1 MDPITIITTALAV
14 GAASASKDVASQVVK
29 DAYKGLKE
37 LISRKLVN
45 KVDLQNAIEDV
56 EKQPESEDRQIILQK
71 KIDFAGIAEAQDI
84 LNQSLILLKLLH
96 EYGEDVRTTYESA
109 LRRSKAWENVKVV
122 GQQAMLLEG
131 DVFGDIFGPG
141 AKRENHYHGD
151 RKDNHETLREAYLRR
166 LIISTSHLSLAGI
179 DPKATDAFKYQL
191 NLSALYTALYTLT
204 PEAQQRVNV
213 GEKYEGETH
222 LLSALEKL
230 NFHKRLVLLGDPGS
244 GKSTFVNFVALCMAG
259 ELLGHNEIN
268 LKYLTM
274 PVLQHDEENEFHRQ
288 RWDHGA
294 LLPIRVILRD
304 FAAFGLPSPQE
315 KATAQH
321 LWNFINH
328 ELEKAALGEL
338 ETYLIQELLK
348 TGGLVLLDGFDE
360 VPAVNNRRT
369 QVKEAVEDF
378 ALTFNKCRILMT
390 SRTYAYQNKNWRL
403 NGFEETSLAPFNQK
417 QIRLFIRRWYEH
429 ISSHRDISIDE
440 AHGQAELLNRAISN
454 NKRLRVLAERPLLLT
469 LMVSLHSWRGGGL
482 PEKREQLY
490 NDAVASLLDWWERP
504 KVVRGANGEVV
515 VQQPSLAEWL
525 KVDRNKVRN
534 LLNRLAYQAHAA
546 QAEMIGTADIP
557 EGNLISGLM
566 QLSNNPNVN
575 PKRLVEYLSFRA
587 GLLVPRGTGLYTF
600 PHRTFQ
606 EYLAA
611 CYLTDHEYPERVAV
625 LFLKEPD
632 RWREVALL
640 AGAKAARGTSS
651 AIWSLVEELCFQ
663 DLSETKRP
671 TPKQIWGAYLAGQ
684 ALMETANLDEIS
696 RRNWKKVKRVREWLV
711 YILETGVLP
720 ATDRVAA
727 GVALSHLGDS
737 RLGIGL
743 DEDGLPDISWCQIP
757 SGSFLM
763 GSANDDDNAFRQERP
778 QHEHNIPH
786 AYQISRYP
794 VTNAQYNTFIQSGGY
809 DKKDYWLE
817 DGWIWRI
824 EKEVMGPKDFG
835 RPFSISNHP
844 VVGVNWYE
852 ALAFCCWLT
861 SKLRTSG
868 QLDHTQ
874 EVSLPTEPQWEKAAR
889 GDLNQCYPWGD
900 TPDPDR
906 ANYNDTSVGMT
917 SAVGCFP
924 HGASPYGV
932 MDLSGNVWEW
942 TRSLWGEDRSKPS
955 FLYPYSKNDGRENL
969 NANRDILR
977 VLRGGSFSY
986 PSRLIRVTYR
996 DWNFPANRD
1005 YDLGFRLVINVSSQY
1020 FGETDV

>member
-1 MDPITIITTALAV
+1 MDPITIITTALV
-14 GAASASKDVASQVVK
+14 TGAASASKDVATQVIK
-29 DAYKGLKE
+29 DAYNSLKE
-37 LISRKLVN
+37 LISRKFDN
-45 KVDLQNAIEDV
+45 KIDLNNAIEDV
-56 EKQPESEDRQIILQK
+56 EKQPESEGRQIILQK
-71 KIDFAGIAEAQDI
+71 KIDFAGIAEAQEV

-96 EYGEDVRTTYESA
+96 EYGEDIRTAYEST

-141 AKRENHYHGD
+141 AKREDHYHSD
-151 RKDNHETLREAYLRR
+151 SNDNHETLREAYLRR

-179 DPKATDAFKYQL
+179 DPKATNAFKYQL

-204 PEAQQRVNV
+204 PEAQQKIGKKHKR
-213 GEKYEGETH
+213 ETR

-230 NFHKRLVLLGDPGS
+230 NFHSHLILLGDPGS
-244 GKSTFVNFVALCMAG
+244 GKSTFINFVALCMAG
-259 ELLGHNEIN
+259 EILGHDEIN
-268 LKYLTM
+268 LNFLTM
-274 PVLQHDEENEFHRQ
+274 PVLQDEDENELHRQ

-315 KATAQH
+315 EATAQH
-321 LWNFINH
+321 LWDFIVH
-328 ELEKAALGEL
+328 ELETVALGGFKH
-338 ETYLIQELLK
+338 YLSQELLK
-348 TGGLVLLDGFDE
+348 ERGLLLLDGFDE

-369 QVKEAVEDF
+369 QVKKAVEDF

-403 NGFEETSLAPFNQK
+403 DGFEETSLAPFNQK
-417 QIRLFIRRWYEH
+417 QIHLFIRRWYEH
-429 ISSHRDISIDE
+429 ISTHRNMHIDE
-440 AHGQAELLNRAISN
+440 AHGQAELLNRAILS

-469 LMVSLHSWRGGGL
+469 LMASLHSWRGGCL

-490 NDAVASLLDWWERP
+490 NDAVDSLLDWWERP
-504 KVVRGANGEVV
+504 KIVRGANGEIV

-525 KVDRNKVRN
+525 KIDRNKVRS

-546 QAEMIGTADIP
+546 QTEMIGTADIP
-557 EGNLISGLM
+557 EGDLISGLI
-566 QLSNNPNVN
+566 QLSNNPDVN
-575 PKRLVEYLSFRA
+575 LKRLVEYLSFRA
-587 GLLVPRGTGLYTF
+587 GLLLPRGTGLYTF

-611 CYLTDHEYPERVAV
+611 CYLTDQEYPERVAD
-625 LFLKEPD
+625 LALKEPN

-663 DLSETKRP
+663 DLSEIKRP
-671 TPKQIWGAYLAGQ
+671 TPKQIWGAHLAGQ
-684 ALMETANLDEIS
+684 ALMESANLDEIS
-696 RRNWKKVKRVREWLV
+696 KRNWGKVKRIREWLV
-711 YILETGVLP
+711 FILETGVLP
-720 ATDRVAA
+720 AADRVAT
-727 GVALSHLGDS
+727 GVALSHLGDP
-737 RLGIGL
+737 RLGISLG
-743 DEDGLPDISWCQIP
+743 EDGLPDISWCQIP

-763 GSANDDDNAFRQERP
+763 GSANDDDNAFRREKP
-778 QHEHNIPH
+778 QHEQNPN

-794 VTNAQYNTFIQSGGY
+794 VTNAQYSAFIQSDGY
-809 DKKDYWLE
+809 DQRDFWTE
-817 DGWIWRI
+817 EGWAWRT
-824 EKEVMGPKDFG
+824 EKEVVEPKEFG
-835 RPFSISNHP
+835 RPFSLSNHP
-844 VVGVNWYE
+844 VVGINWYE
-852 ALAFCCWLT
+852 ALAFCRWLT
-861 SKLRTSG
+861 NKLRASG
-868 QLDHTQ
+868 QLDRTQ

-889 GDLNQCYPWGD
+889 GDFNRCYPWGD

-906 ANYNDTSVGMT
+906 ANYNETNIGMT

-942 TRSLWGEDRSKPS
+942 TRSLWGEDNSKPR
-955 FLYPYSKNDGRENL
+955 FMYPYSNKDGRENL
-969 NANRDILR
+969 EADRDILR

-1005 YDLGFRLVINVSSQY
+1005 HDIGFRLVINSIN
-1020 FGETDV
+1020 D